1 VIAPELDQA
10 AVREHVQLLHQ
21 LAEPLADRGKL
32 VVASYGED
40 PASGESLIPKVAHFA
55 IGQVG
60 AMTDMIMRLSRE
72 PHRNVYAPLA
82 VVRKDL
88 PDGRKGQEADVVAT
102 LGIVCDFDDERA
114 VEWRTRLP
122 RSSDYVLETSVARF
136 QCFFLFSQP
145 QPITDVKPVALRL
158 KTFARCDHGSVD
170 MSHVWRVPGTPNW
183 PNARK
188 AKAGRPLEPQMA
200 RVVSPWNGARTELA
214 ELAAALPESEREPEP
229 EQKAR
234 ETAGGAGATE
244 TSGSIAEISLD
255 LVLKLLP
262 AWLRAGIAEPDH
274 SGDRSKTLFAV
285 VCGLAALG
293 FEAQVIQRIIEAHP
307 QGVGEKHAGRN
318 DLAREIARIL
328 AKKPAQPGPGTG
340 KAPDNG
346 DLPPWVYP
354 EDPWEPLY
362 APTLQDREV
371 PKRGWVVNQ
380 WLPALET
387 TNYTAAGG
395 AGKTLVAMM
404 LATAAALGQPWF
416 NITMPRIKVFAL
428 LCEDRRDDVHI
439 RQANINR
446 HHDCDFADLEN
457 LLTYPRRSHPRNRL
471 MIFDRDGVGHF
482 TPFFF
487 QVLREVTEFGV
498 ELTILD
504 TRADL
509 FLGNQNDED
518 QARTFVRLVTDRI
531 AEETG
536 GATLLLSHP
545 SRTGAREGTGQS
557 GSVQWDAAFRSRW
570 YQQDKAP
577 EDDDEPAD
585 PYARTLT
592 RVKSN
597 FALRDETIE
606 MRWEDGI
613 FIRTDAP
620 PPTGIFASIA
630 RTKAERVFLEL
641 VVRTAAEGQHLSNS
655 PNAGNYAPKVFVGRA
670 DSERVSR
677 RDFAAAMKS
686 LFVQKKIRMVPHGS
700 LSRGTTRIAVV
711 D

>member
-1 VIAPELDQA
+1 VTAPELDQA

-40 PASGESLIPKVAHFA
+40 PASGQSLIPKVAHFA

-60 AMTDMIMRLSRE
+60 AMTDMIMRLCRE

-82 VVRKDL
+82 VLRNGL
-88 PDGRKGQEADVVAT
+88 LDGRKGQEADVVAT

-114 VEWRTRLP
+114 GEWPARLP

-136 QCFFLFSQP
+136 QCFFLFSKP
-145 QPITDVKPVALRL
+145 LPMADVKPVAIRL
-158 KTFARCDHGSVD
+158 KSFARCDHGSVD

-188 AKAGRPLEPQMA
+188 VKAGRPLEPQMA
-200 RVVSPWNGARTELA
+200 RVALNGARTELA
-214 ELAAALPESEREPEP
+214 ELTAALSDHQPEPEP
-229 EQKAR
+229 ESEAR
-234 ETAGGAGATE
+234 EAADGAGTKD
-244 TSGSIAEISLD
+244 SGSTAEISIE

-262 AWLRAGIAEPDH
+262 PWLRARIAEPDA
-274 SGDRSKTLFAV
+274 SGDRSKTLYAV

-293 FEAQVIQRIIEAHP
+293 FEARVIRRIIEAYP
-307 QGVGEKHAGRN
+307 NGVGAKHAERN
-318 DLAREIARIL
+318 DLAREIERIL
-328 AKKPAQPGPGTG
+328 AKNPVQQPEPGTS

-346 DLPPWVYP
+346 DLPSWLYP

-362 APTLQDREV
+362 APNLQDLAV
-371 PKRGWVVNQ
+371 PRRGWVVSQ

-416 NITMPRIKVFAL
+416 NIDMPRIKVFAL

-439 RQANINR
+439 RQVNINR
-446 HHDCDFADLEN
+446 HYDCDFADLKN

-487 QVLREVTEFGV
+487 QLLREVKEFGV

-531 AEETG
+531 AEETR

-545 SRTGAREGTGQS
+545 SRVGAREGTGQS

-570 YQQDKAP
+570 YQQDKP
-577 EDDDEPAD
+577 TDDKSAD

-606 MRWEDGI
+606 MKWEDGV
-613 FIRTDAP
+613 FIRTDTPAP
-620 PPTGIFASIA
+620 AGVVASIA
-630 RTKAERVFLEL
+630 RSKAERVFLEL
-641 VVRTAAEGQHLSNS
+641 VARTIAEGQHLSNS

-677 RDFAAAMKS
+677 RDFVDAMKS
-686 LFVQKKIRMVPHGS
+686 LFVQKKIRMVPHGPP
-700 LSRGTTRIAVV
+700 SRGSVRIAMIE
-711 D
+711 